1 MKKLIAIALAVL
13 MVFALGGCKD
23 KKQDD
28 SPADTAVQ
36 TESSAEEEPATGTPD
51 DPGAG
56 AGWNADGATEPEPA
70 GGTPDDPGAQAG

>member
-1 MKKLIAIALAVL
+1 MKRIIAVL
-13 MVFALGGCKD
+13 LAALVVFALGACKD
-23 KKQDD
+23 KKDD
-28 SPADTAVQ
+28 NSSTPVQ
-36 TESSAEEEPATGTPD
+36 QVEAESEPATGTPD